1 MFTGE
6 VGVLVSL
13 ARLFSTVT
21 QGPQAGRRDAIT
33 GLEYHATQPPPAA
46 AASECMHWVSDPQV
60 GLPGSWDLGI
70 LGSCFA
76 CAASTPGHR
85 LPP

>member
-1 MFTGE
+1 MFTSACAVLAQVDMFTGE

-60 GLPGSWDLGI
+60 GLPGWDP
-70 LGSCFA
+70 
-76 CAASTPGHR
+76 ASHVQP
-85 LPP
+85 